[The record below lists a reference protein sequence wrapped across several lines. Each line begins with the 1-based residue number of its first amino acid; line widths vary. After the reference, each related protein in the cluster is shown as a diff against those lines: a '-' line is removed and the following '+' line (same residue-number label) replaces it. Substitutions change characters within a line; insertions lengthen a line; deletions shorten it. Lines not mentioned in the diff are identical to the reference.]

1 MISKNWLR
9 PLTVVA
15 LAGAMAGCDEG
26 LTEVNE
32 NPNSPEVVPVQAV
45 LSSAIWDLVASNGG
59 YGVFGEWTTLY
70 HLNTWAQHTAQSAYN
85 DEDNYTPRSGIDENI
100 WASMYAGVLTDLQN
114 ANEIAEANSDENL
127 AAVTEILSVYAF
139 LFLAD
144 TYGDIPY
151 AEALNL
157 EEYPQPAFSAQ
168 SEIYPDLLARLEA
181 AAAQITPGGSPSWAS
196 GDLIYGGDMD
206 RWQEFANSLRL
217 RIAMRTS
224 ATSFATTARA
234 EFAEAWSANRF
245 DAVADQAD
253 LDWTGT
259 LPSQNPLYEQ
269 IVLGG
274 RTADF
279 RVSATLINLLQSTN
293 DPRLAVFA
301 EPAVSDGVYRG
312 LTNGALPTEVGLTI
326 NDLSTIGAAFIAADA
341 PSVLMS
347 YAEVLFLGAEAAQRG
362 WITGSASTL
371 CEQGIRASMEQYG
384 IGAAAIAAYLAA
396 NPCSGLTDI
405 LTEKFKALYLL
416 GPESYADV
424 RRTGIPNLPLP
435 VNAVLPTL
443 PARLGYPDNE
453 ALYNQN
459 AAAYVATPLTTKMWW
474 MP

>member
-1 MISKNWLR
+1 MTLRKWLR
-9 PLTVVA
+9 PLTAMA
-15 LAGAMAGCDEG
+15 LVGVMAGCEEG

-85 DEDNYTPRSGIDENI
+85 DEDNYTPRSGIPENI
-100 WASMYAGVLTDLQN
+100 WASMYAGVLTDLKN
-114 ANEIAEANSDENL
+114 AQQLAEADGDENL
-127 AAVTEILSVYAF
+127 AAVTEILTVYAF

-151 AEALNL
+151 TEALNL
-157 EEYPQPAFSAQ
+157 EQFPQPGFTAQ
-168 SEIYPDLLARLEA
+168 SEIYPDLLNRVEA
-181 AAAQITPGGSPSWAS
+181 AAAQITPGGTPEWAS
-196 GDLIYGGDMD
+196 GDLIYGGDLE
-206 RWQEFANSLRL
+206 RWQEFGNSLRL

-224 ATSFATTARA
+224 ATAFASTARG
-234 EFAEAWSANRF
+234 EFAQAWAANRF
-245 DAVADQAD
+245 DSNADNAD
-253 LDWTGT
+253 LDWSGT
-259 LPSQNPLYEQ
+259 LPSQNPLFEQ

-279 RVSATLINLLQSTN
+279 RVSETLIDMLSASN

-301 EPAVSDGVYRG
+301 EPADADGAYRG
-312 LTNGALPTEVGLTI
+312 LPNGSLPAELGLTI
-326 NDLSTIGAAFIAADA
+326 SDFSTIGAAFIAADA
-341 PSVLMS
+341 PSVLLS
-347 YAEVLFLGAEAAQRG
+347 YAEVLFLGAEAAERG
-362 WITGSASTL
+362 WITASASTL

-396 NPCSGLTDI
+396 NPCVGLTDI
-405 LTEKFKALYLL
+405 LTEKWKALYML

-424 RRTGIPNLPLP
+424 RRTGIPDLPLP
-435 VNAVLPTL
+435 TSAVLPEL
-443 PARLGYPDNE
+443 PSRLGYPPNE
-453 ALYNQN
+453 ALYNTN
-459 AAAYVATPLTTKMWW
+459 AAAYVTTPLTAKMWW